1 MPRRTFIKATRIPAS
16 ADAVFDWHEAPGAF
30 ERLTPPWEQ
39 VRLLHHEGGIKDGAR
54 VVLRIGPW
62 PFGLRWELGHQDY
75 RKGRSFTDAQIK
87 GPFRSW
93 KHVHD
98 MIPDGPSACTLHD
111 AIEFEL
117 PFGAMGDAIGY
128 PIMRRKLERLF
139 EFRHGVT
146 LRAFESH

>member
-62 PFGLRWELGHQDY
+62 PFVPG
-75 RKGRSFTDAQIK
+75 S
-87 GPFRSW
+87 
-93 KHVHD
+93 
-98 MIPDGPSACTLHD
+98 
-111 AIEFEL
+111 
-117 PFGAMGDAIGY
+117 
-128 PIMRRKLERLF
+128 
-139 EFRHGVT
+139 
-146 LRAFESH
+146 